1 MANQSL
7 LVRIVSVCLATVPA
21 LAAAD
26 TFLQVPG
33 VTGDA
38 AEVNHRGWIRVVDV
52 NWSAEAPVD
61 VGVEGD
67 DRAGRPRS
75 NRLKLTLPSGAWS
88 TEFLSH
94 AAKGRVFSTATI
106 EQAGTDG
113 QLLYRNVRS
122 GVTVTKFAI
131 DAPDEAVPR
140 NLLGVLFPLMRAE
153 FLGYRADGQAVKSG
167 VEWNIDAGTVK

>member
-1 MANQSL
+1 MLNQSL

-38 AEVNHRGWIRVVDV
+38 AEVNHKGWIRVVDV
-52 NWSAEAPVD
+52 DWSVEAPVS
-61 VGVEGD
+61 VGAEGD

-75 NRLKLTLPSGAWS
+75 NRLKLALPSGVWS
-88 TEFLSH
+88 TEFLRY
-94 AAKGRVFSTATI
+94 AAKGQVFSTAAI
-106 EQAGTDG
+106 DQVGTDG
-113 QLLYRNVRS
+113 RLLYRILLS

-131 DAPDEAVPR
+131 DAPDKAVPQIQ
-140 NLLGVLFPLMRAE
+140 LEFLFPLMKAE
-153 FLGYRADGQAVKSG
+153 FFGYRSDGQMVKSG
-167 VEWNIDAGTVK
+167 VEWNVDSNIVK